1 MPVPYDAG
9 MRVLASYNIKGGVG
23 KTASV
28 VNLAYLAAATGART
42 LVWDLD
48 PQGAATYY
56 FRTKTK
62 VRGGGARSLVRGK
75 TEVDDVVR
83 STEFP
88 RLDVMPADFSYRNLD
103 VDLDGTKKPT
113 QALARLVKPLAAEY
127 DYVFFDCPP
136 SLSLVSENVFVA
148 ADALLVPT
156 IPTTL
161 SLRSLDQLSEFLAK
175 EGSWPELAVFPFFTM
190 VDRRKKM
197 HRDLV
202 ESLTRGHAGILAS
215 WVPSASDVERMGE
228 HRAPVPTFA
237 PRSPSTFA
245 YAALWG
251 ELRGRMMSLPDRF
264 PQPGSR
270 SSRARA

>member
-1 MPVPYDAG
+1 

-56 FRTKTK
+56 FRTKSK
-62 VRGGGARSLVRGK
+62 VRGGGARALVRGK
-75 TEVDDVVR
+75 SEVDDVVR
-83 STEFP
+83 STEYP
-88 RLDVMPADFSYRNLD
+88 RLDVMPADFSYRHLD
-103 VDLDGTKKPT
+103 VDLDGTKHSS
-113 QALARLVKPLAAEY
+113 QRLARLVKPLAADY
-127 DYVFFDCPP
+127 DYVFFDCAP
-136 SLSLVSENVFVA
+136 SLSLVSENVFHA

-161 SLRSLDQLSEFLAK
+161 SLRSLDQLSEFLTEPTWK
-175 EGSWPELAVFPFFTM
+175 DLAVFPFFTM

-202 ESLTRGHAGILAS
+202 ESLTRGHTGILAS

-228 HRAPVPTFA
+228 HRAPLPAFA

-251 ELRGRMMSLPDRF
+251 ELRARMMSLPDHH
-264 PQPGSR
+264 PPASGPR
-270 SSRARA
+270 SSKARARPQA